1 MYSAH
6 LTPSPKSSFRFAGAL
21 KLEECFRSL
30 SSMFTRYSTVP
41 IRGKFSRLR
50 EIMQVL
56 TSDVSAGIQAISV
69 DVFSHL
75 TANEVRAFLA
85 LRIDAPSDI

>member
-1 MYSAH
+1 
-6 LTPSPKSSFRFAGAL
+6 
-21 KLEECFRSL
+21 
-30 SSMFTRYSTVP
+30 
-41 IRGKFSRLR
+41 
-50 EIMQVL
+50 MQVL